1 MKIQVCT
8 WKSCKSRFSEY
19 IIKRI
24 EWDKVRFNLENVN
37 VETCPCQWNC
47 KEWPTVIIDGKKE
60 SYCDPLKVSKIMFD
74 KIKQTQQSRKPK
86 QDKKEK
92 RDKKDESQ
100 NEE

>member
-8 WKSCKSRFSEY
+8 GKSCKSRFSEY

-24 EWDKVRFNLENVN
+24 EGDKKKFNLENVTF
-37 VETCPCQWNC
+37 EKCPCQWNC
-47 KEWPTVIIDGKKE
+47 KEWPTVLIDGKKE
-60 SYCDPLKVSKIMFD
+60 SYSDPLKISKIIFEKM
-74 KIKQTQQSRKPK
+74 KQSQQIRKTIM
-86 QDKKEK
+86 DKKEK